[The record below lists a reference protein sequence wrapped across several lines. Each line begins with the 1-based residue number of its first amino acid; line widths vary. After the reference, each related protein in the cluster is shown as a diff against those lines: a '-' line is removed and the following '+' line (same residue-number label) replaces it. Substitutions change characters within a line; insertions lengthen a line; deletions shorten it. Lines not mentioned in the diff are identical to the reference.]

1 MNMPTMKQTKT
12 AVKELF
18 VLLSIAVIW
27 KFLIIDIVTRGL
39 YESKTLIGVGLV
51 ETWIIL
57 WTVAFIRLDCKDRTE
72 IVTMSKDEIYW
83 RSATRMQK
91 FNVVVVA
98 ITLAFGIW
106 TLSVMYWTMMFGRP
120 VTP

>member
-12 AVKELF
+12 AFKELF

-27 KFLIIDIVTRGL
+27 KFLIIDIVTRVL

-91 FNVVVVA
+91 FNVVVAA

-106 TLSVMYWTMMFGRP
+106 TLSVMYWTMMFG
-120 VTP
+120 